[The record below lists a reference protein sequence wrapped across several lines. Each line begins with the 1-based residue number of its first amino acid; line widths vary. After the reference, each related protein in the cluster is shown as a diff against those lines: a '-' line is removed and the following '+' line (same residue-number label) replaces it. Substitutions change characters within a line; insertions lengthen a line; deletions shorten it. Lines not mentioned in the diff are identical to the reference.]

1 MRVIELSDREAKY
14 SSGAK
19 KKITA
24 KEFIKQLK
32 KLDRLIENKLI
43 EKEQWKSIATGTT
56 AHICG
61 ERVQSSGSNQKMAD
75 AVSQYIDLENEINNA
90 VDKLID
96 AKKDVISVIEQLE
109 ATEYDLIHKVYVQYL
124 SFYDVAEAYDKT
136 YTWVTTIHGRAL
148 KNVQEILNRRTG

>member
-1 MRVIELSDREAKY
+1 
-14 SSGAK
+14 
-19 KKITA
+19 
-24 KEFIKQLK
+24 
-32 KLDRLIENKLI
+32 
-43 EKEQWKSIATGTT
+43 
-56 AHICG
+56 
-61 ERVQSSGSNQKMAD
+61 MAD